1 MASCCLS
8 PKPCCSVI
16 FFPQSNI
23 WLDDFPQDTVYSF
36 KVMRFYD
43 AKELFFSKTLS
54 VFLITG
60 NTLSVSVTE
69 AVITKSIKDRQLL
82 SLDNLP
88 PISHD
93 RLSVVLCNIF
103 ILLPLT
109 NTSLFPDELSSTKHL
124 IGYEW
129 LHHQAN
135 DFISSLQ
142 PFVSR
147 KLLAQLIH
155 LFPLK
160 VA

>member
-1 MASCCLS
+1 MAWWLS
-8 PKPCCSVI
+8 IGHCILIQSHVALWRKRVVFSWLVI
-16 FFPQSNI
+16 
-23 WLDDFPQDTVYSF
+23 
-36 KVMRFYD
+36 
-43 AKELFFSKTLS
+43 SKTLS
-54 VFLITG
+54 VFHITG

-93 RLSVVLCNIF
+93 RLSGVLCNIV

-124 IGYEW
+124 IGHEW

-135 DFISSLQ
+135 DFISSSQ

-147 KLLAQLIH
+147 KPLAELIN

-160 VA
+160 TT